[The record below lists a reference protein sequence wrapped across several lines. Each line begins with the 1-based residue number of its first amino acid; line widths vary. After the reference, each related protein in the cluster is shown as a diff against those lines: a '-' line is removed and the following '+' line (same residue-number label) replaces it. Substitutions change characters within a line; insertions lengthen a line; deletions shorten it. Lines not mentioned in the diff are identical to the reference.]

1 MRSTWT
7 TSRSI
12 AHWIAVVSVCSA
24 FAALEEEPDPE
35 PRDHADDGVEGV
47 HYGSSFRCSFSTR
60 RSHRHLAT
68 TPHQRQREDVGE
80 TQPGLDP
87 VPIGQEGFIEKRD
100 EIPALK

>member
-1 MRSTWT
+1 MVDAEEHRTHA
-7 TSRSI
+7 RYPLG
-12 AHWIAVVSVCSA
+12 VPDLD
-24 FAALEEEPDPE
+24 ALEEEPDPE
-35 PRDHADDGVEGV
+35 PRDHPDDGVEGV

-100 EIPALK
+100 EILALK